1 MEEIV
6 GVCWRQTHS
15 CCVRPLCRKGAT
27 LKGQIYVQIFDT
39 SHSAICSLQTTA
51 FPNKDEED
59 APAWAS
65 SELLGHLGL
74 WGLDF
79 ALNCLIL
86 VG

>member
-1 MEEIV
+1 MLQRTALV
-6 GVCWRQTHS
+6 
-15 CCVRPLCRKGAT
+15 RKGSNPERANLCT
-27 LKGQIYVQIFDT
+27 
-39 SHSAICSLQTTA
+39 ICSLQTTA

-65 SELLGHLGL
+65 SELLDHLGL